1 MCTHA
6 YGHFRHRHHMRDA
19 ESFFVVVVAMIREA
33 LAVLANARRDLE
45 DIANGTT
52 RATTV
57 GSDIK
62 PRENHLNV
70 PL

>member
-1 MCTHA
+1 MCRHA
-6 YGHFRHRHHMRDA
+6 YWGHHRGHRMGDVQN
-19 ESFFVVVVAMIREA
+19 FFVAVVAMIREA
-33 LAVLANARRDLE
+33 AAVLANARRDLE
-45 DIANGTT
+45 DIANGNT

-62 PRENHLNV
+62 TAETNLNV